1 MIYEAEICNELNK
14 RTAGYNKPIII
25 QLTEPKVYTSP
36 ISGDLIR
43 IEALDNLL
51 RLVPIVLVLVEVEQ
65 SFSDKFKCKLLG
77 PNGSIKTVWI
87 FKKI

>member
-14 RTAGYNKPIII
+14 RTAGYNKPII

-43 IEALDNLL
+43 IEAPDNLL
-51 RLVPIVLVLVEVEQ
+51 RLGPIVLVLVEVEEN
-65 SFSDKFKCKLLG
+65 FSDKFKCKLLG
-77 PNGSIKTVWI
+77 PNGSIKTGWI